1 MIWIILV
8 LIGTIFY
15 SVTILL
21 QREFLKGKE
30 SNSFAYSIFF
40 LLSISFLIAIY
51 ALITGFRVPAIS
63 PLTPNLVLMVALY
76 ALASLALYKGLK
88 ITDASQ
94 TSILSSSKS
103 IWTMLA
109 AIIFIGEPI
118 RLWRIVGMILII
130 LGIVVISLQKG
141 EKRFHKGHILILVSA
156 ILFGL
161 AFTNDAFLLKNFE
174 AIPYSVIAFGLPGLM
189 LLLTRPKSI
198 KEMKFFFDKKRI
210 LKVLAVSVLYAIASV
225 MIYLSYRLGGDASQI
240 MPITQFSSILVVILG
255 YVFLKERDI
264 MFRKTIGSILALAG
278 VFLLVS

>member
-109 AIIFIGEPI
+109 AIIFI
-118 RLWRIVGMILII
+118 
-130 LGIVVISLQKG
+130 
-141 EKRFHKGHILILVSA
+141 VS
-156 ILFGL
+156 
-161 AFTNDAFLLKNFE
+161 
-174 AIPYSVIAFGLPGLM
+174 
-189 LLLTRPKSI
+189 
-198 KEMKFFFDKKRI
+198 
-210 LKVLAVSVLYAIASV
+210 
-225 MIYLSYRLGGDASQI
+225 
-240 MPITQFSSILVVILG
+240 
-255 YVFLKERDI
+255 
-264 MFRKTIGSILALAG
+264 
-278 VFLLVS
+278 